1 MVEPLLDDYI
11 RLSWQ
16 LGRIPFCENVAVPVI
31 ISPTIEEHPTFQ
43 DEPTDSK
50 FEMVPELLA
59 MAEAD
64 IDLAPHMPVI
74 ELRGLSEA
82 KEVMVGRDEG
92 NDIVIRDETVSANHA
107 VFVIQT
113 PGQTHLRDLG
123 SKNGTMINLKKM
135 ESGEVVQLRDGDELS
150 FGNVPFLF
158 FSPGGLY
165 DILRKVF
172 PDMRSGVKPVG

>member
-1 MVEPLLDDYI
+1 MVEPVLDDYI

-16 LGRIPFCENVAVPVI
+16 LGRLSFCEKIAVPVLVAE
-31 ISPTIEEHPTFQ
+31 TIDENPTFQ

-50 FEMVPELLA
+50 FEMVPEVLA
-59 MAEAD
+59 MAETD
-64 IDLAPHMPVI
+64 LDLAPHMPVV

-123 SKNGTMINLKKM
+123 SKNGTMIKLKKL
-135 ESGEVVQLRDGDELS
+135 ESGEAVRLLDGDELS
-150 FGNVPFLF
+150 FGNVPYLF
-158 FSPGGLY
+158 FTPGGLY
-165 DILRKVF
+165 DILKKVF
-172 PDMRSGVKPVG
+172 PDMRSGVKPVS

>member
-11 RLSWQ
+11 KLSWQ
-16 LGRIPFCENVAVPVI
+16 LGRITFCEKVAVPVL
-31 ISPTIEEHPTFQ
+31 ISSTIEEHPTFQ
-43 DEPTDSK
+43 EEPTDSK

-92 NDIVIRDETVSANHA
+92 NDIVIHDETVSANHA
-107 VFVIQT
+107 VFDIKT

-123 SKNGTMINLKKM
+123 SRNGTMVNLEKL
-135 ESGEVVQLRDGDELS
+135 ESGVAVQLQDGNELS
-150 FGNVPFLF
+150 FGNVPYLF
-158 FSPGGLY
+158 FTPGGLY
-165 DILRKVF
+165 DILKKVF
-172 PDMRSGVKPVG
+172 PDMRSGVKPTS